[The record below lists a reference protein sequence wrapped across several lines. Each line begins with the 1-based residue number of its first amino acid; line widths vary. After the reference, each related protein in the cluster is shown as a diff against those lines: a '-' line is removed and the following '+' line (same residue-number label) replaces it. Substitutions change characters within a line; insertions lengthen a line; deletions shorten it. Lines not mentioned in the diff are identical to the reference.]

1 MVPGQCLVT
10 LQLLDNFGLPV
21 KRFIY
26 ILLLLFTL
34 PVFVK
39 GQQLP
44 IYSQYYLN
52 QYLINPAV
60 AGADGYTSFN
70 LTAREQWLGYTG
82 APRTYSFSY
91 QTRMLKRSYILKST
105 TVKRKMYRPK
115 SDGKVGLG
123 GYVFNDRN
131 GLVER
136 TGFQASYSYHIWL
149 YGGTELSFGLAATA
163 FHFRI
168 DEDKIQFEDPDDPIL
183 NSDLRKGVFIPD
195 ANFGVYVLNYR
206 YNIGFSI
213 EQLFES
219 YAKIGNSGYENLAMQ
234 RHYYLMGSIT
244 LPVSPESDIQPTFL
258 FRMSEQVKP
267 QLDIG
272 MKYLLREDFWA
283 GLSYRTADVVIA
295 SVGTRFE
302 NLYFGYS
309 FDFSFNE
316 IQNVTYG
323 SHEIMVAMK
332 FGSTLRRYRW
342 LDRY

>member
-1 MVPGQCLVT
+1 L
-10 LQLLDNFGLPV
+10 
-21 KRFIY
+21 
-26 ILLLLFTL
+26 
-34 PVFVK
+34 
-39 GQQLP
+39 
-44 IYSQYYLN
+44 
-52 QYLINPAV
+52 NPAV
-60 AGADGYTSFN
+60 AGADGFTSFN
-70 LTAREQWLGYTG
+70 LTAREQWLGYSG

-91 QTRMLKRSYILKST
+91 QTRMLKRSYILKKT
-105 TVKRKMYRPK
+105 AVRKKMFRPK

-131 GLVER
+131 GLIER
-136 TGFQASYSYHIWL
+136 TGLQASYSYHTWL
-149 YGGTELSFGLAATA
+149 YGGTQLSFGLAGTA

-168 DEDKIQFEDPDDPIL
+168 DEEKIQFEDPNDPIL

-219 YAKIGNSGYENLAMQ
+219 YAKIGNSGYENLQMM
-234 RHYYLMGSIT
+234 RHYYLMGSYT
-244 LPVSPESDIQPTFL
+244 YPVSPEVDIQPNFL
-258 FRMSEQVKP
+258 IRMSDQLKP
-267 QLDIG
+267 QIDLG
-272 MKYLLREDFWA
+272 AKYLFKEDLWA
-283 GLSYRTADVVIA
+283 GISYRTTDVVIA
-295 SVGTRFE
+295 SVGARFE

-323 SHEIMVAMK
+323 SHEIMLAMK
-332 FGSTLRRYRW
+332 FGSSLRRYRW

>member
-1 MVPGQCLVT
+1 MKK
-10 LQLLDNFGLPV
+10 N
-21 KRFIY
+21 RY
-26 ILLLLFTL
+26 ILLLLVLL
-34 PVFVK
+34 PFRIE

-44 IYSQYYLN
+44 VYSQYYFN
-52 QYLINPAV
+52 QYLLNPAV
-60 AGADGYTSFN
+60 AGADGFTSFN
-70 LTAREQWLGYTG
+70 LTAREQWVGYSG

-91 QTRMLKRSYILKST
+91 QTRMLKKSYILKST
-105 TVKRKMYRPK
+105 TVKKNLYRPK

-136 TGFQASYSYHIWL
+136 TGLQASYSYHLWL
-149 YGGTELSFGLAATA
+149 YGGTELSFGLAASA

-168 DEDKIQFEDPDDPIL
+168 DEEKVQFEDPDDPIL

-206 YNIGFSI
+206 YNFGFSV
-213 EQLFES
+213 EQLFQS
-219 YAKIGNSGYENLAMQ
+219 YAKVGNSGYENLTMM
-234 RHYYLMGSIT
+234 RHYYLMGSYTFQI
-244 LPVSPESDIQPTFL
+244 SPEVDLQPNFL
-258 FRMSEQVKP
+258 FRMSEQLKP
-267 QLDIG
+267 QLDFG
-272 MKYLLREDFWA
+272 VKYLLKEDFWA
-283 GLSYRTADVVIA
+283 GLSYRTADILIA

-316 IQNVTYG
+316 IQRVTYG
-323 SHEIMVAMK
+323 SHEIMLAMK

>member
-1 MVPGQCLVT
+1 MIK
-10 LQLLDNFGLPV
+10 QL
-21 KRFIY
+21 RY
-26 ILLLLFTL
+26 ILFILFAISTSL
-34 PVFVK
+34 SA
-39 GQQLP
+39 QQLP
-44 IYSQYYLN
+44 IYSQYYFN
-52 QYLINPAV
+52 QYLLNPAV
-60 AGADGYTSFN
+60 AGADGFTSFN
-70 LTAREQWLGYTG
+70 LTAREQWLGYSG

-91 QTRMLKRSYILKST
+91 QTRMLKRSYILKKT
-105 TVKRKMYRPK
+105 AVRKKMFRPK

-131 GLVER
+131 GLIER
-136 TGFQASYSYHIWL
+136 TGIQASYSYHTWL
-149 YGGTELSFGLAATA
+149 YGGTQLSFGLAGSA

-168 DEDKIQFEDPDDPIL
+168 DEEKIQFEDPNDPIL

-219 YAKIGNSGYENLAMQ
+219 YAKIGNSGYENLQMM
-234 RHYYLMGSIT
+234 RHYYLMGSYT
-244 LPVSPESDIQPTFL
+244 YPVSPEVDIQPNFL
-258 FRMSEQVKP
+258 IRMSDQLKP
-267 QLDIG
+267 QIDLG
-272 MKYLLREDFWA
+272 AKYLFKEDFWA
-283 GLSYRTADVVIA
+283 GLSYRTTDVIIA
-295 SVGTRFE
+295 SMGARFE

-323 SHEIMVAMK
+323 SHEIMLAMK
-332 FGSTLRRYRW
+332 FGSSLRRYRW

>member
-1 MVPGQCLVT
+1 MKRWLYISIVMFL
-10 LQLLDNFGLPV
+10 LPV
-21 KRFIY
+21 G
-26 ILLLLFTL
+26 
-34 PVFVK
+34 VA

-44 IYSQYYLN
+44 LYSQYYFN
-52 QYLINPAV
+52 QYLLNPAV

-70 LTAREQWLGYTG
+70 LTAREQWLGYSG

-91 QTRMLKRSYILKST
+91 QTRLLKRSYILKNT
-105 TVKRKMYRPK
+105 AIKTRIYRPK

-123 GYVFNDRN
+123 GYVFNDQN
-131 GLVER
+131 GLVNR
-136 TGFQASYSYHIWL
+136 TGIQFSYSYHIWL
-149 YGGTELSFGLAATA
+149 YGGTELSFGLAGTG

-195 ANFGVYVLNYR
+195 ANFGIYILNYR
-206 YNIGFSI
+206 YNFGFSV
-213 EQLFES
+213 EQLFQS
-219 YAKIGNSGYENLAMQ
+219 FAKIGNSGYENLTMM
-234 RHYYLMGSIT
+234 RHYYLMGSYTI
-244 LPVSPESDIQPTFL
+244 PVSPESDLQPNFI
-258 FRMSEQVKP
+258 FRMSEQLKP
-267 QLDIG
+267 QVDVGL
-272 MKYLLREDFWA
+272 KYLLKEDFWG
-283 GLSYRTADVVIA
+283 GLSYRTPDVIIA
-295 SVGTRFE
+295 SVGARFE

-309 FDFSFNE
+309 FDYSFNE